1 MKAYVIEQPGGPE
14 VLKMREIAPAAPGV
28 DEVRIRVCA
37 FGINRAEADLR
48 AGRLGPIAGSVVPG
62 IEAVGVVAEDPSKT
76 FRVGER
82 VATAMGGLQV
92 SRNGSYAE
100 EVTVLRRN
108 VVALGSTILPWEEL
122 ATLPLAYLTA
132 WGALA
137 ASLEAKAGQTLLVRG
152 GTSAVGLAAIAYANA
167 FGLNV
172 LATTRSATHVERL
185 YHAGAH
191 EVLIDSGEVAAAVA
205 RECLH
210 VDAALEIVSAANVC
224 DTAKMVR
231 PFGGVTV
238 VGTLA
243 GPPLLA
249 PFDIARDLPPAVRLS
264 FFTSDLLGTKALP
277 LDYAPLRFIAS
288 GIASRSIASLHAYTF
303 EFDEIRKAHY
313 LLESNRALGKIVVR
327 L

>member
-1 MKAYVIEQPGGPE
+1 MKASVIEQSGGPE
-14 VLKMREIAPAAPGV
+14 VLQLREIAPAAPGA

-48 AGRLGPIAGSVVPG
+48 AGRLGPLAGPVVPG

-76 FRVGER
+76 FQVGER

-92 SRNGSYAE
+92 ARNGSYAE

-108 VVALGSTILPWEEL
+108 VVTLGSTRLPWEEL

-137 ASLEAKAGQTLLVRG
+137 ARLEAKAGQTLLVRG
-152 GTSAVGLAAIAYANA
+152 GTSTVGLAAIAYANA

-172 LATTRSATHVERL
+172 LATTRSPTHVERL

-191 EVLIDSGEVAAAVA
+191 EVLIDGGEVAAAVA
-205 RECLH
+205 HECLH
-210 VDAALEIVSAANVC
+210 VDAALEIVSAANVR

-231 PFGGVTV
+231 PFGSVTI

-243 GPPLLA
+243 GPPLLTS
-249 PFDIARDLPPAVRLS
+249 FDIARDLPPAVRLS
-264 FFTSDLLGTKALP
+264 YFTSELLGTKALP
-277 LDYAPLRFIAS
+277 LDYAPLRLIAS
-288 GIASRSIASLHAYTF
+288 GIAGRRIASLHACTF
-303 EFDEIRKAHY
+303 AFDELRKAHY
-313 LLESNRALGKIVVR
+313 LLESRRAIGKIVVR

>member
-14 VLKMREIAPAAPGV
+14 VLQMRDIAPTPPGA
-28 DEVRIRVCA
+28 DEVRIRVHA

-48 AGRLGPIAGSVVPG
+48 AGRLGPLTGPVVPG
-62 IEAVGVVAEDPSKT
+62 IEAVGVVVEDPSKT
-76 FRVGER
+76 LRIGER

-92 SRNGSYAE
+92 ARNGSYAE

-108 VVALGSTILPWEEL
+108 VVTLGATSLPWEEL

-132 WGALA
+132 WGAVA

-152 GTSAVGLAAIAYANA
+152 GTSSVGLAAIAYANA

-172 LATTRSATHVERL
+172 LATTRSAAHVERL

-191 EVLIDSGEVAAAVA
+191 EVLIDSGEIAAAVA

-210 VDAALEIVSAANVC
+210 VDAALEIVSAANVI

-231 PFGGVTV
+231 PFGSVTV

-249 PFDIARDLPPAVRLS
+249 SFDMARDLPPAVRLS
-264 FFTSDLLGTKALP
+264 FFTSDLLGAKALP
-277 LDYAPLRFIAS
+277 LDYAPLGFIAS
-288 GIASRSIASLHAYTF
+288 GIAGRRIASLHACTF
-303 EFDEIRKAHY
+303 EFDDVRKAHY
-313 LLESNRALGKIVVR
+313 LLESNRAPGKIVVR